1 MATTGRAAYMKYFN
15 FGKEI
20 KTTLKKDSPKYHP
33 ETMQSMGTVSKG
45 HAVTVINE
53 GD

>member
-20 KTTLKKDSPKYHP
+20 KTTLKKDSPSIIPKP
-33 ETMQSMGTVSKG
+33 CR
-45 HAVTVINE
+45 A
-53 GD
+53 